1 MHLYNVGYV
10 GILKAL
16 YRVFP
21 LDVVFM
27 AYPGV
32 LNILYAAGVWA
43 ASYTLVAISQ
53 FFRLSNFIR
62 VSVFSR

>member
-1 MHLYNVGYV
+1 MF
-10 GILKAL
+10 
-16 YRVFP
+16 R
-21 LDVVFM
+21 LDVVLM
-27 AYPGV
+27 AYPGA
-32 LNILYAAGVWA
+32 LNILFAAGVWA